1 MMLTIKKGTG
11 YIYEIYC
18 FGLGGRSRKNK
29 LLEQFNDME
38 KYSKYN
44 TEEKKVGY
52 KIVLFSM
59 ISITG
64 KKSGSGVTNMDS
76 GYLWRV

>member
-11 YIYEIYC
+11 SIYEIYC
-18 FGLGGRSRKNK
+18 FGLGGRSCKNK